1 MEALINNMSLWL
13 EGMPPILTFFIILF
27 LIFTVLFRNTIS
39 GMLKKMSF
47 KDISFF
53 KKREEPIKVL
63 KDHDIFN
70 VIERVRNEVKHARF
84 YTDAKYDSA
93 KTKMFHDFMTFKLDV
108 IRVNFKEFLKNLP
121 ETDNM
126 DGFKAEIL
134 KLMNKTVAEYIKAT
148 EDHFI
153 SKGIDK
159 EATDYVIE
167 LFEEWRKPT
176 IIALVHRVDCIF
188 ASSFHVGK
196 FEKLLGTLEVFSM
209 AIDLITRDG
218 VSAFE
223 EMNGRFKD
231 LKY

>member
-1 MEALINNMSLWL
+1 MEVLINNMSLWL
-13 EGMPPILTFFIILF
+13 EGMPPILTFFIIIF
-27 LIFTVLFRNTIS
+27 LIVVLAFKKTLA
-39 GMLKKMSF
+39 GMLKKISF

-53 KKREEPIKVL
+53 KKKEEPIKIL

-70 VIERVRNEVKHARF
+70 VIERVRIDVKHAKF
-84 YTDAKYDSA
+84 ETNGEYDSA
-93 KTKMFHDFMTFKLDV
+93 KTKMFHDFMGFKLDV
-108 IRVNFKEFLKNLP
+108 IRKNFKAFLKDLP

-134 KLMNKTVAEYIKAT
+134 KLMNATVAEYIKTT

-153 SKGIDK
+153 SKGINK

-176 IIALVHRVDCIF
+176 ITALVHRVDCIF
-188 ASSFHVGK
+188 ASGFHVGK

-218 VSAFE
+218 IASFE
-223 EMNGRFKD
+223 EMNGRFKN